1 MKKDEILN
9 FLKANKEALRSRYGV
24 EKLGLFGSFSRNEA
38 NENSDIDILFE
49 VGNGVKLSLFDYLKL
64 SAYLEENLHQK
75 VDLVR
80 EAKLK
85 EALKPYVY
93 KDIVYA

>member
-9 FLKANKEALRSRYGV
+9 FLKANKEAIRSRYGV
-24 EKLGLFGSFSRNEA
+24 EKLGLFGSFSRDEA

-49 VGNGVKLSLFDYLKL
+49 VGSGVKLSLFDYLKF

-85 EALKPYVY
+85 EELKPYVY